1 MTTRT
6 RSARTATGL
15 PVRARGSL
23 LAAAASPE
31 NVRRLFSMQSGLAP
45 KAVLAAGISYL
56 FLPIDLIPDRLPWVG
71 HLDEMGFLLLG
82 FAGGLLLS
90 VPPASRSRDAM
101 RPGCCANGPNAW
113 RGGRWGLAWPASPG
127 GSCCA

>member
-23 LAAAASPE
+23 LAAAASPR

-90 VPPASRSRDAM
+90 VPPASHAGGRAPGLLRQVDAAP
-101 RPGCCANGPNAW
+101 RVADDGAWAWPGCSASWRCA
-113 RGGRWGLAWPASPG
+113 
-127 GSCCA
+127 